1 VLKILLLFLILLPT
15 FSYGGT
21 FQATGSLKLNRTWQ
35 VATTLDDGRV
45 LVSGGCA
52 WNAGCYSVN
61 SAEVYDP
68 VSGTFSLVSNMN
80 QPRTGHSATVL
91 PITAKTVL
99 VAGGNDNSAE
109 LFDPVT
115 NSFTSLASQ
124 MNEARTNHS
133 AVQITAADGK
143 KKVLLI
149 GGDGLKTTEI
159 FDPETLTFTASGS
172 MSVLRNS
179 HAAVVLKNG
188 KVLVTGGSFTTTAE
202 IYDPLKGLFTLT
214 NGTMIS
220 SRSIHNAQLLSDG
233 KVLVAGGKGSISGT
247 WSLET
252 AELFDPDTGLF
263 VPTVNTSMER
273 THLLSS
279 PRALF
284 SMALLAD
291 GSSFIV
297 GGTAYPEQFPHAVL
311 TSERYDPLTGGFNA
325 DGSTIYSHSDN
336 KTSTVSLKNGSILL
350 AGGYGSKE
358 SELYIPSVSSSS
370 PMTFIAQG
378 ETHQD
383 ALTSSTPVKS
393 YPVTF
398 TEARNIGVSLKN
410 DSSVNPTWNVRV
422 SDALGQT
429 LLYFPVT
436 WFDMQHVAVRPGTYT
451 IEISNSSASYNNQ
464 YLLTLY
470 STPVENFEKEPND
483 SIIGEL
489 AGISSMSDGVNYRGR
504 IQRRESGGDIDQYKL
519 VLPVASVAT
528 VNFGHD
534 KASGSWD
541 IGIAETG
548 GTEQYHFTSAGT
560 ELAKTDKVA
569 LPAGTYLVSIAA
581 KTATVTDIP
590 YGVSVSSSPET
601 LTLNARASHSGGTYN
616 GALSVSLT
624 TDKAASIYYTVDGS
638 IPTILPQL
646 KYTAAIPITTSQ
658 TLRFFARDDST
669 GVSEPLVTVVYII
682 RPGIDLTFAGNATGS
697 VTFMPSGTVCT
708 TNCRTFFDA
717 GTDFTITAGSVAP
730 TTVFAGWESLCSG
743 TLPCQSTLGLDK
755 TLKAYFYDSPVRIKS
770 SLTHYYAQ
778 IQQACANSSPG
789 SIIEARLQDYYE
801 DLVFNYNR
809 AVTIKGGFDSQFG
822 SQSDASI
829 IHGSITISVG
839 TVTIDN
845 LAIL

>member
-1 VLKILLLFLILLPT
+1 VLKNLLLFLVLLPT

-52 WNAGCYSVN
+52 WNAGCYSIN

-68 VSGTFSLVSNMN
+68 VSGSFSLVSNMN
-80 QPRTGHSATVL
+80 QPRTGHTATVL
-91 PITAKTVL
+91 PISAKTVL
-99 VAGGNDNSAE
+99 VAGGNGTTAE

-159 FDPETLTFTASGS
+159 FDPETLTFTASGP
-172 MSVLRNS
+172 MSVIRNS

-188 KVLVTGGSFTTTAE
+188 KVLVTGGSFTATAE
-202 IYDPLKGLFTLT
+202 IYDPATGLFTLT

-233 KVLVAGGKGSISGT
+233 KVLVAGGKGCISCT
-247 WSLET
+247 WAIDT
-252 AELFDPDTGLF
+252 AELFNPDTGLF

-273 THLLSS
+273 THLLNN
-279 PRALF
+279 PRAQF

-297 GGTAYPEQFPHAVL
+297 GGTAYPEQFPDAVL
-311 TSERYDPLTGGFNA
+311 TAERYDPLTGGFNA
-325 DGSTIYSHSDN
+325 AGSTIYPHSDN
-336 KTSTVSLKNGSILL
+336 KTSTVSLQNGSILL

-358 SELYIPSVSSSS
+358 SELYMPSVSSSS
-370 PMTFIAQG
+370 PLTFIAQG

-383 ALTSSTPVKS
+383 ALTSSTPSKS
-393 YPVTF
+393 YSVTYA
-398 TEARNIGVSLKN
+398 EARNIGVSLKN
-410 DSSVNPTWNVRV
+410 ISSANPTWNVRV

-451 IEISNSSASYNNQ
+451 IEISNNSASYNNQ

-470 STPVENFEKEPND
+470 AAPVESFEQEPND

-489 AGISSMSDGVNYRGR
+489 AGISSMSDWVNYRGR

-519 VLPVASVAT
+519 VLPVTSVAT

-534 KASGSWD
+534 KTNGSWE
-541 IGIAETG
+541 IGIADTS
-548 GTEQYHFTSAGT
+548 GTDQYHFISTGT
-560 ELAKTDKVA
+560 ELTKTDKVV
-569 LPAGTYLVSIAA
+569 LPAGTYLISIAA

-590 YGVSVSSSPET
+590 YWVSIGSLPDSRF
-601 LTLNARASHSGGTYN
+601 LNARASLSGGIYE
-616 GALSVSLT
+616 GAISVSLAA
-624 TDKAASIYYTVDGS
+624 DNNASIYYTVDGS
-638 IPTILPQL
+638 IPTILSNIYNPAN
-646 KYTAAIPITTSQ
+646 TIAVTTSR
-658 TLRFFARDDST
+658 TLKFFARDAS
-669 GVSEPLVTVVYII
+669 GVSEPIRTATYTI
-682 RPGIDLTFAGNATGS
+682 RPVIDLTLLGNTNGS
-697 VTFMPSGTVCT
+697 VTFMPSGVTCT
-708 TNCRTFFDA
+708 ADCRIPFDA
-717 GTDFTITAGSVAP
+717 GTNVTITGNYGASI
-730 TTVFAGWESLCSG
+730 VFAGWENYCSG
-743 TLPCQSTLGLDK
+743 TLPCQSALSLDK
-755 TLKAYFYDSPVRIKS
+755 TLNAYFYDSPVRIKS

-778 IQQACANSSPG
+778 IQQACANSSYG

-801 DLVFNYNR
+801 DVVFSYNR

-822 SQSDASI
+822 FQSDAST